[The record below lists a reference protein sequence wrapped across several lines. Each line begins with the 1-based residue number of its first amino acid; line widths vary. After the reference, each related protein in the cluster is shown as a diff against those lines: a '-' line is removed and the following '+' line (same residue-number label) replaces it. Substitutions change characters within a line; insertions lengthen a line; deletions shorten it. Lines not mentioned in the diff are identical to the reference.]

1 MKAIVLES
9 KNRFKLVK
17 VPIPEIEENE
27 VLIKIESCGLCG
39 TDIEIYDGVIPVEF
53 PLIIGHEFAG
63 VVEKTGKKVKKF
75 KEGDPVTANP
85 ATGCGE
91 CEYCQKGQE
100 NLCATF
106 PRYPGFRS
114 DASGAFAEY
123 IKMKENS
130 LYHLSPPVDLETASL
145 IEPLSCCIHGLDIA
159 EVKVGDSAII
169 FGAGTI
175 GLLMTQL
182 LRISGTS
189 KITVIEKKDKRRK
202 VASLL
207 GADITLKK
215 LTVNKTKLIDNI
227 FEGKAEVVLEC
238 TGNSQTQQEALSLV
252 KPGGKVVW
260 FGVADP
266 QTEIKV
272 NSFDIYR
279 NEITIRG
286 VFANPYTTSR
296 AIQVLSKG
304 QIKTKELIT
313 HRFGLSDFGAAI
325 ETYKKDDKRIKILIK
340 PAT

>member
-9 KNRFKLVK
+9 KNRFKLVE
-17 VPIPEIEENE
+17 VPLPEIEENE
-27 VLIKIESCGLCG
+27 VSIKIDSCGLCG
-39 TDIEIYDGVIPVEF
+39 TDVEIYDGVIPVEF
-53 PLIIGHEFAG
+53 PVIIGHEFTG
-63 VVEKTGKKVKKF
+63 VVERTGEKVKKF
-75 KEGDPVTANP
+75 KKGNPVTANL
-85 ATGCGE
+85 ATGCGD

-106 PRYPGFRS
+106 PRYPGFRP

-123 IKMKENS
+123 IKVNENS
-130 LYHLSPPVDLETASL
+130 LYHIPPSVDLETASL

-159 EVKVGDSAII
+159 EVKVGDSVII

-182 LRISGTS
+182 VRMSGAS
-189 KITVIEKKDKRRK
+189 NIIIIEKKGKRRK
-202 VASLL
+202 RASLL
-207 GADITLKK
+207 GADIALKEFAIDK
-215 LTVNKTKLIDNI
+215 EKPIDNA
-227 FEGKAEVVLEC
+227 FEGKVDVVLEC
-238 TGNSQTQQEALSLV
+238 AGNPQTQEEAVLLV
-252 KPGGKVVW
+252 KPGGKVVL

-279 NEITIRG
+279 NEITLRG
-286 VFANPYTTSR
+286 TFANPYTTSR
-296 AIQVLSKG
+296 AIQVLSEG
-304 QIKTKELIT
+304 RIRTKELLT

-325 ETYKKDDKRIKILIK
+325 ETYKKDDERVKILIK